1 MEEQH
6 IFQTNKYFFFIILTI
21 LIIVSY
27 FIIKPFIIS
36 LLSAFILSY
45 LIKPIFNRVAA
56 KTGKPLASLICIV
69 GAILVLV
76 IPLILIISKLVQELS
91 QALDPE
97 VLKEAFESLFSIPL
111 LDQLNVDPYSLAKT
125 MAPYLFSILTYAITE
140 IGILIIA
147 IFVTL
152 VSTYYMLK
160 DWDYFTLALVNYIPF
175 KNKRE
180 VSKEIGEATYNII
193 YGYAMV
199 ALIEFVISL
208 IGFYLSGV
216 KFFVFLPFLIAI
228 FAFIP
233 GLGPLVVWAPL
244 AAFYVLTNNYPIAIG
259 VIITG
264 LIVSI
269 GIDTILSPKLVGK
282 KSKIH
287 PLIMLV
293 GVLGGIALF
302 GIFGFIIGPLI
313 LVYTIKLIE
322 EALKQS

>member
-1 MEEQH
+1 MEEKN
-6 IFQTNKYFFFIILTI
+6 ISQTNKYLFFIILAL

-36 LLSAFILSY
+36 LLTAFILSY

-56 KTGKPLASLICIV
+56 KTGKPLASLICII
-69 GAILVLV
+69 GAILILV
-76 IPLILIISKLVQELS
+76 IPLILIIGRLVQELS
-91 QALDPE
+91 QSLNPE
-97 VLKEAFESLFSIPL
+97 ALKEAFKSLFSLPL
-111 LDQLNVDPYSLAKT
+111 LNQLNIDSHSLAKT
-125 MAPYLFSILTYAITE
+125 IAPHLFSILTYAITE
-140 IGILIIA
+140 IGLLIIA

-152 VSTYYMLK
+152 VSTYYILK
-160 DWDYFTLALVNYIPF
+160 DWDYFTSALVDYIPF
-175 KNKRE
+175 KNKKE
-180 VSKEIGEATYNII
+180 ISKEIGEATYNII
-193 YGYAMV
+193 YGYALI

-233 GLGPLVVWAPL
+233 GLGPLVIWAPL

-269 GIDTILSPKLVGK
+269 CIDTILAPKLVGK

-287 PLIMLV
+287 PLIMLI

-322 EALKQS
+322 EAIRQS